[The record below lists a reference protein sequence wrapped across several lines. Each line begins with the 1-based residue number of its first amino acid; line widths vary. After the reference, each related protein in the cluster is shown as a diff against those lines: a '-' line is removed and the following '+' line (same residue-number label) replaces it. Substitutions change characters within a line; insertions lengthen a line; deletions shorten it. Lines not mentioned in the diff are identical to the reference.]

1 MSATAIR
8 VDDAQ
13 VATLADEAYAPRLR
27 ALIRGARRR
36 CLCSVF
42 IVDTWPFRA
51 YELLVDDLLVELAS
65 AGWRGVDARLL
76 IGGSRSNLRLAE
88 VALAA
93 RDRAR
98 ELGLQCRW
106 LTSAPRR
113 RGSHVKLVIADD
125 DVLTG
130 SHNWSAGA
138 FEGQTQD
145 SVHLR
150 SAGLAA
156 VLATRF
162 EEQWSRTATEASHV

>member
-1 MSATAIR
+1 MPATDLR
-8 VDDAQ
+8 VEDAL
-13 VATLADEAYAPRLR
+13 VAPLADETYAPRLH
-27 ALIRGARRR
+27 AVIGAARRR

-51 YELLVDDLLVELAS
+51 NELRVDELLVELA
-65 AGWRGVDARLL
+65 ATAWRGVDTRLL

-98 ELGLQCRW
+98 ELGIPCRW

-113 RGSHVKLVIADD
+113 RGSHVKLAVIDD

-145 SVHLR
+145 SLHLR
-150 SAGLAA
+150 SADLAA
-156 VLATRF
+156 VLAARF
-162 EEQWSRTATEASHV
+162 ESQWRRTPAEAAGV